1 LVFKVCLYCDKLQF
15 FRFSST
21 LCPNY
26 SSVSA
31 SSERIRWW
39 KDEAECYTHLAE
51 GERGGVKMRCY
62 PMRRDHINKRYA

>member
-1 LVFKVCLYCDKLQF
+1 VIKFSF

-21 LCPNY
+21 LRPNY

-39 KDEAECYTHLAE
+39 KDEVECYTDLAQE
-51 GERGGVKMRCY
+51 ERGGVKMRCY
-62 PMRRDHINKRYA
+62 PMGIDHIIKRYAT